1 MENSLAIKKKILYT
15 KMNSR
20 HNIYQTNGLHRLL
33 HFHNGRN
40 DCSQKFDIATDNVLI
55 VHSHK

>member
-1 MENSLAIKKKILYT
+1 
-15 KMNSR
+15 MNSR

-40 DCSQKFDIATDNVLI
+40 DCSQKFDIVTDNVLI
-55 VHSHK
+55 VISKPRTHIIVTL